1 MKKLPP
7 LKIGF
12 LFVTIFS
19 IAYAN
24 EFMENIEEVRK
35 KNDNTFTLT
44 VTLDKYISKY
54 SSWNSSDKAAL
65 SYIASR
71 CGTLNKV
78 LSEKYKH
85 SGPQD
90 VLNAAYNSSLTN
102 AVLFSRA
109 SSDIYKTR
117 CINYDC
123 IKEKKIIAEEREK
136 KWALIYEEA
145 FERILI
151 DGKIRKDLGPSL
163 FISDMS
169 TCLNKVKPIL
179 K

>member
-1 MKKLPP
+1 MKKIFL
-7 LKIGF
+7 LKICF
-12 LFVTIFS
+12 ILFVTIFS
-19 IAYAN
+19 NAYAN
-24 EFMENIEEVRK
+24 EFMENIAEVRK
-35 KNDNTFTLT
+35 KNNADFALT
-44 VTLDKYISKY
+44 VTLDIYMSKH
-54 SSWNSSDKAAL
+54 SSWNLSDKSSL

-71 CGTLNKV
+71 CGILNKV

-85 SGPQD
+85 VGAQD
-90 VLNAAYNSSLTN
+90 AAYKLLLTD

-123 IKEKKIIAEEREK
+123 IKEKKIIAQQREK

-145 FERILI
+145 FEYILI
-151 DGKIRKDLGPSL
+151 DGEIRKDFGSSL
-163 FISDMS
+163 FVSDIS